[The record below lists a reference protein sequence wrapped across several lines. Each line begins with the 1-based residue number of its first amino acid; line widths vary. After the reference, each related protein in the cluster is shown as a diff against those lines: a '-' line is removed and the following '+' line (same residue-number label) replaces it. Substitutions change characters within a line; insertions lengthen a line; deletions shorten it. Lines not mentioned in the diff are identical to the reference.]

1 MKGKNI
7 MPRNIEFSE
16 EFEKRID
23 RIANIHIY
31 LNELLDKLPEAVP
44 DAIKEKII
52 NTLLGDK
59 ELKVL
64 IKGIKERRAPRFI
77 LVGRT
82 GSGKSSLINAMFG
95 KYLAHTS
102 DVMVGT
108 HEIKKYDY
116 YLNGKLIFEFLD
128 TRGFADLGLDS
139 VDVLI
144 NAVGN
149 FAPDGVMY
157 VKRANDRDNLEK
169 DLEALSKVLNRIN
182 EFVKNTFNSKIP
194 LIAVLNASDE
204 LMPARL
210 KKPEDYDDRK
220 LKNIK
225 ESEKQLSDLFVNFNI
240 QAIEII
246 SVSSYLE
253 WNCAGQPSD
262 LSESERQSLEISFDG
277 RYQIDKLLN
286 LIENNID
293 LSASIYLMMVSRC
306 EHAIKEIA
314 KRFTKSFSLVSG
326 AIGLTPIPFSDIFV
340 LLPLQIM
347 LTMLIA
353 YLSGRDLSWT
363 VAKEFLSAMGL
374 ITGGGMLLRWTAQ
387 QLSKYVNILYPGAGS
402 GISGAIAY
410 TGTSVIGKSAI
421 AYFIEEISK
430 EDIKNKISSFRNEG
444 DIEQKQIS

>member
-1 MKGKNI
+1 MENK
-7 MPRNIEFSE
+7 IEFSE
-16 EFEKRID
+16 DFEKRID

-31 LNELLDKLPEAVP
+31 LNELLDKLPDAVP
-44 DAIKEKII
+44 DAIKEKIV
-52 NTLLGDK
+52 NTILGN
-59 ELKVL
+59 EEIKVL

-128 TRGFADLGLDS
+128 TRGIADLGLDS

-169 DLEALSKVLNRIN
+169 DMEALSKVLNKIN
-182 EFVKNTFNSKIP
+182 EFVKNAFNTKIP

-204 LMPARL
+204 LETARL
-210 KKPEDYDDRK
+210 KDPEEYDDRK

-225 ESEKQLSDLFVNFNI
+225 DSEKQLSDLFIKFKI

-253 WNCAGQPSD
+253 WKCKGQPSE
-262 LSESERQSLEISFDG
+262 LSETERQNLEISFDG
-277 RYQIDKLLN
+277 RYQIEKLLN

-314 KRFTKSFSLVSG
+314 KRFNISFSTASSI
-326 AIGLTPIPFSDIFV
+326 IGLTPIPFSDIFV

-353 YLSGRDLSWT
+353 YLAGRELNWA

-374 ITGGGMLLRWTAQ
+374 ITGGGMLFRWTAQ
-387 QLSKYVNILYPGAGS
+387 QLSKLLNAPFPGFGS
-402 GISGAIAY
+402 AISGTIAY
-410 TGTSVIGKSAI
+410 SGTYVIGKSAI
-421 AYFIEEISK
+421 AYFIDEISI
-430 EDIKNKISSFRNEG
+430 EDIKDKFSSFKNEG
-444 DIEQKQIS
+444 DEEQKQITQ

>member
-1 MKGKNI
+1 
-7 MPRNIEFSE
+7 MPNTIEFSD

-23 RIANIHIY
+23 RVTNIHIY
-31 LNELLDKLPEAVP
+31 LNELLDKLPDAVP
-44 DAIKEKII
+44 DAIKEKIV
-52 NTLLGDK
+52 NTISGN
-59 ELKVL
+59 EGLKVL

-82 GSGKSSLINAMFG
+82 GSGKSSLINALFG

-108 HEIKKYDY
+108 YKIKKYDY

-128 TRGFADLGLDS
+128 TRGIADLGKDS
-139 VDVLI
+139 IDVLI
-144 NAVGN
+144 NAVGI

-169 DLEALSKVLNRIN
+169 DLEALSKVLNKIN
-182 EFVKNTFNSKIP
+182 DFVKNTFNTNIP

-210 KKPEDYDDRK
+210 KKPEEYDNRK

-225 ESEKQLSDLFVNFNI
+225 DSEKQLSDLFINYNI
-240 QAIEII
+240 QAVEII

-253 WNCAGQPSD
+253 WNCEGHPSD
-262 LSESERQSLEISFDG
+262 LSESKRQELEISFDG

-293 LSASIYLMMVSRC
+293 LSAAIYLMMLSRC
-306 EHAIKEIA
+306 EHAVKKIA
-314 KRFTKSFSLVSG
+314 NRFIHSFSSASSV
-326 AIGLTPIPFSDIFV
+326 IGLAPIPFSDIFV

-353 YLSGRDLSWT
+353 YLAGRELNWN
-363 VAKEFLSAMGL
+363 VAREFLSAMGL
-374 ITGGGMLLRWTAQ
+374 ITGVGMLFRWTAQ
-387 QLSKYVNILYPGAGS
+387 QLSKFLNAPFPGFGS
-402 GISGAIAY
+402 AISGAIAY
-410 TGTSVIGKSAI
+410 TGTYTIGKAAV
-421 AYFIEEISK
+421 AYFIDDISI
-430 EDIKNKISSFRNEG
+430 EDIKSKLSSFKNEG
-444 DIEQKQIS
+444 DAEQNLVS